1 MKFFDPNNPNEK
13 KKMIA
18 AGALGL
24 VALIVLGYV
33 FFGGSS
39 KPTTNSNNLARNSP
53 APRPTAG
60 ATPSPETPLDEC
72 AYCREVVLTGT
83 VPPYSEASRN
93 IFAYYI
99 PPSPTPKPLPILPTP
114 TPTPPPPL
122 TASSLSPSNV
132 YARTPADFALQ
143 VTGDKFTPAVHI
155 FVDGRELPTR
165 FISAQQLFTTV
176 PMNFITN
183 PGTRQVEVRT
193 PDRTLYSNQ
202 LALNV
207 TPPPV
212 PNFNYV
218 GLIAKPRANDTAVL
232 QDKSSKDF
240 MNVQR
245 GDPVGSRFKVISISD
260 REVKLIDTTLKI
272 THTIAF
278 STDPSSGGPYRPP
291 ARTVDDEPINDE

>member
-39 KPTTNSNNLARNSP
+39 KTPSNTNAIARNSP
-53 APRPTAG
+53 TPRAPAGPTPVDT
-60 ATPSPETPLDEC
+60 TPDDCS
-72 AYCREVVLTGT
+72 YCREVIYNGSI
-83 VPPYSEASRN
+83 PPYSEANRN

-99 PPSPTPKPLPILPTP
+99 PPSPTPKPPPYVPTP

-122 TASSLSPSNV
+122 IASSLSPSNV
-132 YARTPADFALQ
+132 YAGTPADFALQ
-143 VTGDKFTPAVHI
+143 VSGDKFTPAVHI
-155 FVDGRELPTR
+155 FIDGRDLPTR

-176 PMNFITN
+176 PQSLITN
-183 PGTRQVEVRT
+183 PGVRQVEDRT

-202 LALNV
+202 ITLNV
-207 TPPPV
+207 TPHPV

-218 GLIAKPRANDTAVL
+218 GLIAKPRFNDTAVL

-240 MNVQR
+240 INVQR
-245 GDPVGSRFKVISISD
+245 GDPVGARFKVVSISE
-260 REVKLIDTTLKI
+260 REIKLIDTTLKI
-272 THTIAF
+272 VTTIAF
-278 STDPSSGGPYRPP
+278 STDPGSGGPYRPP